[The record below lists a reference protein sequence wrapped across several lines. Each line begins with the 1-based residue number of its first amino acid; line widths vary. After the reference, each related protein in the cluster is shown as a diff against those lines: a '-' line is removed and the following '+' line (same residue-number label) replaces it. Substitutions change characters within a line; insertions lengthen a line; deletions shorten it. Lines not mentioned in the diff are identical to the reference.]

1 MPSTA
6 ACCHLLQEKIVVAD
20 EVLVRKAVEKISDGD
35 VILTYASSSVV
46 YSILVAAHKACPPPP
61 LSPPPVRLPV

>member
-1 MPSTA
+1 MA
-6 ACCHLLQEKIVVAD
+6 QGLACLPQEKIVVAD

-46 YSILVAAHKACPPPP
+46 YSILVAAHK
-61 LSPPPVRLPV
+61 VRPHLL